1 MELQEDKVMEDKA
14 ESRQRVS
21 VVLCGQ
27 RLHGTRED
35 RYGRGVVAEEDACT
49 MGCLKYLGHKQRQD
63 LSL

>member
-27 RLHGTRED
+27 RLHSTRED
-35 RYGRGVVAEEDACT
+35 RYGRGVVAEEDACET
-49 MGCLKYLGHKQRQD
+49 TQTL
-63 LSL
+63 